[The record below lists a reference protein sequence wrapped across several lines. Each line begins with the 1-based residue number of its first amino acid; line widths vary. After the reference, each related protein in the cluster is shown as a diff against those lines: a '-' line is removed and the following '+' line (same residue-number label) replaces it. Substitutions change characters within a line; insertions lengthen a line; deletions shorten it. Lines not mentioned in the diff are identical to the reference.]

1 MFADG
6 LECDDQKIENSIT
19 CRHIFHSIT
28 NLVMIKTYVMHDFFK
43 VVNIYFNGCYFH
55 GHVYDAELISKTIG
69 KYSQFS
75 KNEKT

>member
-28 NLVMIKTYVMHDFFK
+28 NLMMIKTYVMHDFF
-43 VVNIYFNGCYFH
+43 
-55 GHVYDAELISKTIG
+55 LRL
-69 KYSQFS
+69 
-75 KNEKT
+75 